1 MFDLASIAIYKYPSR
16 YLYVNSFLYGER
28 STATA
33 WNNKE
38 NGACMIPGNTSKESK
53 SASGQDTDAYKLI
66 VVSLLMLAYLLS
78 FLDRQILVLMIE
90 PMQRDLGINDTL
102 FSLLH
107 GTAFALFYTIFGL
120 VMGRLV
126 DAKSRRNII
135 VCSIALWSVAT
146 AICGIAKSFVQLFIA
161 RMLVGIGEAGLSP
174 ATFSM
179 VSDLYEPR
187 RRAVA
192 LSVYG
197 MGIYLG
203 TGCAF
208 IFGGHLI
215 GLLEHLPAIS
225 IPFAGE
231 LRSWQLAFV
240 IVGLPGVLLSFV
252 IYLLVREPERGT
264 FDVPVVTGASVTSNA
279 PSIPEFMRHYV
290 HNLRAYLG
298 HNFGFGL
305 HMMFSYAITAWVPVF
320 FMRHY
325 GWSASEAGLALGGL
339 LLILGPIGILGGG
352 FISDAL
358 LARGRRDAH
367 LLCGTVA
374 TSGLLIGGVGVVSGG
389 HATISLTFSGLC
401 VLAMAFPSGINA
413 ASLQTITPARFRGQA
428 SALYM
433 LIGNL
438 LGLGLGPVLVA
449 IFTDYYFGGP
459 EFVGSSLQ
467 MVAIIT
473 MPLASWLLW
482 SSKDLFAIEV

>member
-1 MFDLASIAIYKYPSR
+1 MLSSHDHNNKRYGAGMIADEMRKES
-16 YLYVNSFLYGER
+16 NSF
-28 STATA
+28 
-33 WNNKE
+33 K
-38 NGACMIPGNTSKESK
+38 
-53 SASGQDTDAYKLI
+53 QDTDAYKLV

-107 GTAFALFYTIFGL
+107 GTAFALFYTLFGL

-126 DAKSRRNII
+126 DAKNRRNII
-135 VCSIALWSVAT
+135 VYSIALWSIAT
-146 AICGIAKSFVQLFIA
+146 ALCGVAKSFIQLFIA

-179 VSDLYEPR
+179 VSDLYEPK

-192 LSVYG
+192 LSIYG

-225 IPFAGE
+225 IPVVGE

-240 IVGLPGVLLSFV
+240 IVGLPGVMLSLV
-252 IYLLVREPERGT
+252 IYFLVREPERGT
-264 FDVPVVTGASVTSNA
+264 FDVAAVTVSSNTST
-279 PSIPEFMRHYV
+279 SISEFLKHYGR
-290 HNLRAYLG
+290 NLRAYLG
-298 HNFGFGL
+298 HNVGFGL

-325 GWSASEAGLALGGL
+325 GWGASEAGLALGGL

-352 FISDAL
+352 IISDTL
-358 LARGRRDAH
+358 VARGRRDAH
-367 LLCGTVA
+367 LLCGAIA
-374 TSGLLIGGVGVVSGG
+374 TSGLLIGGIGVVNGG
-389 HATISLTFSGLC
+389 QAWISLTFSGFC

-433 LIGNL
+433 LIGNV

-449 IFTDYYFGGP
+449 LFTDYYFGGP

-467 MVAIIT
+467 MVAILT
-473 MPLASWLLW
+473 MPIATWLLW
-482 SSKDLFAIEV
+482 SRKDLFAVEVK